1 MSGLAKRPWEGFMRK
16 WRVTFISKSSR
27 RSTLKAFKCS
37 LTTEL
42 VNGRPVEG
50 QQMESPRPLQ
60 VNKGLLLQPVPPP
73 IPSKDT
79 RKPCLR

>member
-1 MSGLAKRPWEGFMRK
+1 MSGLAKCPSEGFTRK

-42 VNGRPVEG
+42 VNGRPVGRSTDGEF
-50 QQMESPRPLQ
+50 
-60 VNKGLLLQPVPPP
+60 PPAAG
-73 IPSKDT
+73 
-79 RKPCLR
+79 